1 MSTKELTIVTC
12 DTCGCEG
19 EVSLGREIP
28 EGWYAVLHKPK
39 AINGVPQE
47 TKVYDYCSGVCA
59 EMYFRKMMYI
69 GIEQPKPEGR
79 RPVTASEVCSAEEA
93 LRLEFKKTKGLLKE
107 AYEAFRS
114 ELERLKNL

>member
-47 TKVYDYCSGVCA
+47 KKVYDYCSARCA
-59 EMYFRKMMYI
+59 NIYF
-69 GIEQPKPEGR
+69 QPDIICCGNES
-79 RPVTASEVCSAEEA
+79 RPTGWQPITAYEIYLAEEA
-93 LRLEFKKTKGLLKE
+93 MRRKT
-107 AYEAFRS
+107 
-114 ELERLKNL
+114 